1 MYFSETRVYVKVKR
15 DYCKLYIY
23 NNNNNNHDNKQYN
36 IKENNKYKQL

>member
-23 NNNNNNHDNKQYN
+23 NNNNNHDNKQYN